1 MEFIKIGKDRF
12 LVKDSNG
19 LIVSK
24 KDIKVS
30 KKDTKEDKQD
40 TKEDK
45 QESCSLDNKECKQ
58 CVAKVS
64 EKGEL
69 IEESIKPE
77 NIK

>member
-30 KKDTKEDKQD
+30 KKDTKEDKQ
-40 TKEDK
+40 
-45 QESCSLDNKECKQ
+45 ESCSLGNKECKQ

-69 IEESIKPE
+69 IEKSINPK

>member
-1 MEFIKIGKDRF
+1 MELIKIGKDRF

-19 LIVSK
+19 LIVSIVSK

-30 KKDTKEDKQD
+30 KKD

>member
-24 KDIKVS
+24 KDIKVF
-30 KKDTKEDKQD
+30 KKD

>member
-30 KKDTKEDKQD
+30 KKDTKEN
-40 TKEDK
+40 K

>member
-1 MEFIKIGKDRF
+1 MEFITIGKDTF

-30 KKDTKEDKQD
+30 KKDTKEDK
-40 TKEDK
+40 K
-45 QESCSLDNKECKQ
+45 ESCSLDNKECKQ

>member
-1 MEFIKIGKDRF
+1 MEFITIGKDRF

-30 KKDTKEDKQD
+30 KKD